1 MIDLYFWPT
10 PNGYKAA
17 IMLAELGLPYNVSPV
32 DITAGEQFRP
42 EYLEVNPNNKV
53 PAIVD
58 HDGPHNRPIKIFESA
73 AVLLYLAEKTGRF
86 LPEDPVR
93 RYEAIQWLIFQNA
106 SMGPMLGQAHHF
118 MVYASE
124 KIDYAIERYDRE
136 AGRIYNVL
144 EKRLGAEEYLAGEY
158 SIADIST
165 FPWVRTR
172 KLHRRDLADYPNIDR
187 WYHAIKNRPGVHT
200 GLNTLAEKKT
210 WEAKPGTDEW
220 TNMFGKN

>member
-1 MIDLYFWPT
+1 MTRCCGACWCPRRAGGALALQHEVTALRQQLEQHVAKEEYEE
-10 PNGYKAA
+10 AA
-17 IMLAELGLPYNVSPV
+17 
-32 DITAGEQFRP
+32 
-42 EYLEVNPNNKV
+42 KV
-53 PAIVD
+53 RD
-58 HDGPHNRPIKIFESA
+58 R
-73 AVLLYLAEKTGRF
+73 
-86 LPEDPVR
+86 VR
-93 RYEAIQWLIFQNA
+93 A
-106 SMGPMLGQAHHF
+106 
-118 MVYASE
+118 
-124 KIDYAIERYDRE
+124 
-136 AGRIYNVL
+136 L